1 MANWNNDQDR
11 YNNRFNDED
20 FNYEGGYGRR
30 NFNRDYTNDF
40 DRGNYGQGMD
50 QWSNMNRGY
59 NTDYNRSFYG
69 RDYDYDMNYNR
80 GYYNRGFY
88 GRGNDYNRGYGYR
101 GGNPGY
107 YGGGFG
113 YGGNYTQYQ
122 GGYGGNQGYYG
133 AGNQGNYGYGYGGNL
148 GGYGYGSNQGN
159 FGGYQGGF
167 GGSQGYFGSNQGN
180 FGGGYGYG
188 NQGNFDQDYGWE
200 GDYGLPYDYTY
211 TEYWLIP
218 GPETGNGPQGYQ
230 RSDNRILEDVCDRLA
245 QHGRIDAREITVDV
259 KNGEVTLTG
268 TVYNRNSK
276 RMAEDVVESVM
287 GVADVH
293 NNLKVKHENKQ
304 IEGRQSSGQKSM
316 TGTSSRRSL
325 SEKSGSSK

>member
-40 DRGNYGQGMD
+40 DRGYYGQGND
-50 QWSNMNRGY
+50 QWSNTNRGY

-88 GRGNDYNRGYGYR
+88 GRGNDYNRGYGNR
-101 GGNPGY
+101 GY
-107 YGGGFG
+107 YGGGYG
-113 YGGNYTQYQ
+113 YGGNYGQNQ

-133 AGNQGNYGYGYGGNL
+133 AGNQGNYGYGGYQGGYGGNQ
-148 GGYGYGSNQGN
+148 GYYGSNQGN
-159 FGGYQGGF
+159 FGRGF
-167 GGSQGYFGSNQGN
+167 GNQ
-180 FGGGYGYG
+180 YG
-188 NQGNFDQDYGWE
+188 NQDNFDQDYGWE
-200 GDYGLPYDYTY
+200 GDYGIPYDYTY

-230 RSDNRILEDVCDRLA
+230 RGDNRIMEDVCDRLA
-245 QHGRIDAREITVDV
+245 QHGRIDAREINVDV

-268 TVYNRNSK
+268 TVNNRNAK

-287 GVADVH
+287 GVEDVH
-293 NNLKVKHENKQ
+293 NNLKVKHQNKQ
-304 IEGRQSSGQKSM
+304 SEGRQSSGQKSM
-316 TGTSSRRSL
+316 TSSSSRRSQ